1 MRRIL
6 ASLLISVAIS
16 GVSGWAQPL
25 TPTGVADPATYLAE
39 FSAAAQVTW
48 PKNRT
53 LTLVCHGH
61 SVPAGYFKT
70 PDVRPLESYPH
81 LLRVELAQRFPPAV
95 INVIVTAIGGE
106 NAEQGAARFEQDV
119 LSLRPDVVLLDYAL
133 NDRGAGLVPAA
144 EAWRAMIA
152 AAQARGI
159 EVLLL
164 TPTPDTAANW
174 REPGDPLQQH
184 AAQVRAL
191 AAERGVGLVDSLA
204 AFERFV
210 SEGGQ
215 ITAVMA
221 QRNHPNASGHA
232 LVAREIARWF
242 P

>member
-6 ASLLISVAIS
+6 AILLAGVAMS
-16 GVSGWAQPL
+16 GASGWGQSVERA
-25 TPTGVADPATYLAE
+25 GVADPATYLAE
-39 FSAAAQVTW
+39 FSAAAQVVW

-53 LTLVCHGH
+53 LTVVCHGH

-70 PDVRPLESYPH
+70 PEVRPLESYPH
-81 LLRVELAQRFPPAV
+81 LLRAELAKRFPHAV

-106 NAEQGAARFEQDV
+106 NAEQGAARFERDV
-119 LSLRPDVVLLDYAL
+119 LSLRPDVVLIDYVL
-133 NDRGAGLVPAA
+133 NDRGPGLEPAA
-144 EAWRAMIA
+144 RAWRAMIA

-159 EVLLL
+159 KVLLL
-164 TPTPDTAANW
+164 TPTPDTASKW
-174 REPGDPLQQH
+174 REREDPLQQH

-210 SEGGQ
+210 ADGGE
-215 ITAVMA
+215 IAAAMA
-221 QRNHPNASGHA
+221 QRNHPNAQGHA